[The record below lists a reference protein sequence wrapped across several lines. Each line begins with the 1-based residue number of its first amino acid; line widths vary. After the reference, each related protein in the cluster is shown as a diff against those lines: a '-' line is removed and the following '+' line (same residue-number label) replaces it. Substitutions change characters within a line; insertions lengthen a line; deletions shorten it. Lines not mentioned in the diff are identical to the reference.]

1 MTASAA
7 TESRPTAS
15 PSQIPWQIRQHSDVY
30 RTRPARISWK
40 VPLFM
45 NNDWIALRLLQ
56 YCQNMGVDRPF
67 DIVFG
72 APRCKWAGGRP
83 SAIRQELTPGQV
95 EAYFGA
101 YDRFGVKPALTLSR
115 LIIDAS
121 DLADPYGN
129 MLLETANRYHAQAI
143 IADDGLLT
151 HVRENYPNITTI
163 ASLDKVMCELKDDY
177 TYEIPYY
184 FDLLERFDEVVIR
197 CEVGLD
203 DGLLSQL
210 EPVADRVEIITN
222 QVCMPNCQFY
232 DRHIASMEALN
243 DSEQSIGQSYN
254 CFYERDAKDFPTW
267 LATNLTIPES
277 RICELTSHGFTK
289 LKLGGR
295 NAPQPKAL
303 DTLGRY
309 VFEPNGVF
317 WQLQNAL
324 AREYRSACEKAGQPL
339 APWTLPE

>member
-1 MTASAA
+1 
-7 TESRPTAS
+7 
-15 PSQIPWQIRQHSDVY
+15 
-30 RTRPARISWK
+30 
-40 VPLFM
+40 
-45 NNDWIALRLLQ
+45 
-56 YCQNMGVDRPF
+56 
-67 DIVFG
+67 
-72 APRCKWAGGRP
+72 
-83 SAIRQELTPGQV
+83 
-95 EAYFGA
+95 
-101 YDRFGVKPALTLSR
+101 
-115 LIIDAS
+115 
-121 DLADPYGN
+121 
-129 MLLETANRYHAQAI
+129 MLLETANRHHAQAI